1 MVSGRQRDRVR
12 GFIESG
18 LRDGAR
24 LVAGGAAPPSDLPVG
39 WFVRPT
45 VFADADNDMDIAQ
58 REIFGPVLCVI
69 PFEDDAHAVRLANAS
84 SYGLAGSVWTSDPA
98 RGLEVARAVRTG
110 TFGINGYAPDTL
122 APFGGYKDSGI
133 GREWGEAGL
142 DEYVELKAI
151 NGLPT

>member
-1 MVSGRQRDRVR
+1 
-12 GFIESG
+12 
-18 LRDGAR
+18 
-24 LVAGGAAPPSDLPVG
+24 
-39 WFVRPT
+39 
-45 VFADADNDMDIAQ
+45 
-58 REIFGPVLCVI
+58 
-69 PFEDDAHAVRLANAS
+69 
-84 SYGLAGSVWTSDPA
+84 VWTSDPA